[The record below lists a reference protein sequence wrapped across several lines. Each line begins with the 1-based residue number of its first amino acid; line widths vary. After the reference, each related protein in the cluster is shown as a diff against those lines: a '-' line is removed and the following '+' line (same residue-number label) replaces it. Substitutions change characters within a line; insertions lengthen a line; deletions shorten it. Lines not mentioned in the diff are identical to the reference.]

1 MDGSHEPTG
10 ADRKADLRDYLAA
23 ERTLLAWVRTGIAAI
38 ALGFV
43 VARFGVFLQEIR
55 VAQRLATRSSGLSL
69 LFGIALIATGVV
81 VNLAAAAHH
90 ARLVRELDRGEV
102 PTARPMALHVGIAV
116 VLALF
121 GVAMIAYLLVGRNA
135 LGL

>member
-1 MDGSHEPTG
+1 MEPE
-10 ADRKADLRDYLAA
+10 RKADLRDYLAA

-55 VAQRLATRSSGLSL
+55 VAQHLTTRSTGLSL
-69 LFGIALIATGVV
+69 GFGIALIATGVV
-81 VNLAAAAHH
+81 VNLSAALHH
-90 ARLVRELDRGEV
+90 ARLVRELDRGEP
-102 PTARPMALHVGIAV
+102 PTSRPTSLHVGIAV

-121 GVAMIAYLLVGRNA
+121 GIAMAGYLIFGRGS